1 MTRDLYVSDTLT
13 ISLVNGS
20 TTHPVNLI
28 NTGIAWSTDVN
39 SKFKNPDS
47 RFSVQISS
55 GFTAI
60 GASIWK
66 IFVLKY

>member
-1 MTRDLYVSDTLT
+1 MT

-47 RFSVQISS
+47 KFSGQISS
-55 GFTAI
+55 VFTAFECI
-60 GASIWK
+60 NLENICIK
-66 IFVLKY
+66 VLVVVTMVF